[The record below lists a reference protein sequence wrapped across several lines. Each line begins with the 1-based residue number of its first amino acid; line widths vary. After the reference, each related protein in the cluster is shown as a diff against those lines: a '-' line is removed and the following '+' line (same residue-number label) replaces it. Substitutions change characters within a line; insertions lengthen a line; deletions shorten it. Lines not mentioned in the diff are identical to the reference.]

1 MRNLSL
7 ILTEV
12 RNDISRNLIIA
23 LMATLLM
30 RGAFYL
36 SLAILNHPDFLPQG
50 ITPLEQSLI
59 FVAYPSAEIL
69 TVSFFGAISDRIG
82 RRPIFLTSFLI
93 TAFSLVLLS
102 MVREPLLMMGAT
114 ALFGVGAAA
123 KVTSTLALIADES
136 RPENRGRNMGIYDM
150 CTLTGLGGGFGLGF
164 LLMEF
169 FDSSLANIYFILA
182 AAFLVILFVFTAML
196 LKETQKRSLDEMPS
210 HDFFD
215 SLKSVLKNPYIRK
228 ILPIWIPIICLYGI
242 LLNFAESLA
251 RDIGLSHLD
260 IILVLGIVFGAILVG
275 FPIQGHLSDKYGRK
289 PFLYIGMI
297 SFALFVSILYGTKD
311 YPGALLLLSPVLFI
325 IGLGAGAFAPAALAL
340 LADVSE
346 SDQYGASMGTYSV
359 IYGIGLIIGP
369 ITAAIAIEQAG
380 FIGLLVVVWILAF
393 ISVIGTYLLPLD
405 KIEQLKKSHQEK
417 PPSTTLQTVSKASP
431 SHD

>member
-1 MRNLSL
+1 MLNVSR
-7 ILTEV
+7 IIADF
-12 RNDISRNLIIA
+12 RNDISRNLLIA
-23 LMATLLM
+23 LAATLLM
-30 RGAFYL
+30 RGSFYL
-36 SLAILNHPDFLPQG
+36 SLAILNHPDFLPKG
-50 ITPLEQSLI
+50 ITPLQQSLI
-59 FVAYPSAEIL
+59 FIAYPTAEIL

-82 RRPIFLTSFLI
+82 RRPIFLGSYVI
-93 TAFSLVLLS
+93 TAASLVLLS
-102 MVREPLLMMGAT
+102 MVRDPILMMATT
-114 ALFGVGAAA
+114 ALFGIGAAA

-136 RPENRGRNMGIYDM
+136 TPTNRGRNMGIYDM

-169 FDSSLANIYFILA
+169 FNPNLANFYFLLA
-182 AAFLVILFVFTAML
+182 AGILVVTVIITAFL
-196 LKETQKRSLDEMPS
+196 LKETRRVTSESTS
-210 HDFFD
+210 HNFFD
-215 SLKSVLKNPYIRK
+215 SLINVLKNPYIRK

-251 RDIGLSHLD
+251 QDIGLSHLD
-260 IILVLGIVFGAILVG
+260 IILVLGIVFSAILIG
-275 FPIQGHLSDKYGRK
+275 FPIQGYLSDKYGRK
-289 PFLYIGMI
+289 PFLYIGMV

-311 YPGALLLLSPVLFI
+311 YPGSLVLVSPILFV

-380 FIGLLVVVWILAF
+380 VIGLLMVVWILAL
-393 ISVIGTYLLPLD
+393 ISVIGTYFLPLD
-405 KIEQLKKSHQEK
+405 KIEQLKTVHVEPVVTTAGHVATTTGQE
-417 PPSTTLQTVSKASP
+417 
-431 SHD
+431 